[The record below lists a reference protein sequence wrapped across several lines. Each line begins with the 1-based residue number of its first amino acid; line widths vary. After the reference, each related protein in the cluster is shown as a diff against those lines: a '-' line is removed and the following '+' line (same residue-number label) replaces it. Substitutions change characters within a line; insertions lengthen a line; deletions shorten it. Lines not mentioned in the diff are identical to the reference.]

1 MTSDTK
7 KILTD
12 FQGVQEFAFLTKFRL
27 KWHLENAVGNR
38 NLSPVK
44 LTLAEKENF

>member
-1 MTSDTK
+1 MTAIELDLLTISDTK

-27 KWHLENAVGNR
+27 KWHLENAIGKIKN
-38 NLSPVK
+38 SE
-44 LTLAEKENF
+44 T